1 MELKLR
7 RTTEMID
14 KHNKEIFEGDILYS
28 ETSENGIGKTT
39 LARTVCGLM
48 KEKAGDIYF
57 GGQRMKLPMRKEFV
71 KTMKVSK

>member
-28 ETSENGIGKTT
+28 ETSGVFEVIVLQNGEFYLREISE
-39 LARTVCGLM
+39 GLG
-48 KEKAGDIYF
+48 EEI
-57 GGQRMKLPMRKEFV
+57 PMRKEFV